1 MSIIRPAAGEYRM
14 KIAFVASL
22 AVTALSMSMAL
33 AQQQQPAVQAPAS
46 PPDLGL
52 KVEMEPAAMAIVK
65 GMADKLAAAKSM
77 SFTALTTFESPDRTG
92 LPLAYSPL
100 SQVTL
105 QRPDKLKVITPG
117 DGPRTEFYYD
127 GKTVQAYEPST
138 KHLAT
143 VEAPNTTDAMLDRK
157 STRLNSSHTDIS

>member
-1 MSIIRPAAGEYRM
+1 M

-33 AQQQQPAVQAPAS
+33 AQQQQPAAQAPAS

-52 KVEMEPAAMAIVK
+52 KVEMEPAAMAILK

-92 LPLAYSPL
+92 LPLDYSTL
-100 SQVTL
+100 SQVTMAL
-105 QRPDKLKVITPG
+105 LYRS
-117 DGPRTEFYYD
+117 RE
-127 GKTVQAYEPST
+127 
-138 KHLAT
+138 
-143 VEAPNTTDAMLDRK
+143 TTDTHG
-157 STRLNSSHTDIS
+157 STSAVSLSMRRL